1 MYIIVVYGLLNNI
14 QTKKFEKNRPEKFY
28 ARGVRLLRLYPKWGT
43 MVIIKLKSTE
53 CLCGSFFIS
62 LYLEIQDLS
71 AKWGYNGY
79 FQIEIL

>member
-1 MYIIVVYGLLNNI
+1 MMS
-14 QTKKFEKNRPEKFY
+14 
-28 ARGVRLLRLYPKWGT
+28 AKWGT